1 MKVETKKLKNTRS
14 NDDGEADGKITKE
27 KTMKAIKKQFLS
39 VLCQI
44 QCYIDIME

>member
-14 NDDGEADGKITKE
+14 NDDGEADGKNHKGE
-27 KTMKAIKKQFLS
+27 DNESHKKQFLS